1 MTFKRKLPPGWYP
14 STASECRQEIQ
25 GMLLGFKPPQ
35 GFHTAGLVPHA
46 GWYFS
51 GKIAAEVFS
60 TLHQGLPQPDAL
72 CLIGGHLGSEHPVL
86 YVEQDTCETPLG
98 DLCLRQDLIRE
109 ISQRLTYKVAD
120 PNEGDN
126 TLEVQFPLAKYFF
139 PDTPLLAFRAPVSEL
154 AVELGQSIAETAKNH
169 KISILVISSADLTH
183 YGPNYGFSPQ
193 KTLEE
198 GLAWVKD
205 TNDKTL
211 LDLALQFKEPQLLS
225 HSLENRSSC
234 SGGALAA
241 AVSYA
246 RAMGISTGKLL
257 EYSTSY
263 DIMPNQSFV
272 GYAGL
277 VF

>member
-1 MTFKRKLPPGWYP
+1 
-14 STASECRQEIQ
+14 
-25 GMLLGFKPPQ
+25 
-35 GFHTAGLVPHA
+35 
-46 GWYFS
+46 
-51 GKIAAEVFS
+51 AAEVFS
-60 TLHQGLPQPDAL
+60 TLHQNLPKPDAL

-86 YVEQDTCETPLG
+86 YLEQDSCETPLG
-98 DLCLRQDLIRE
+98 NLSLNQELIRE
-109 ISQRLTYKVAD
+109 VADRITYKVAD

-126 TLEVQFPLAKYFF
+126 TLEIQFPLAKYFF

-154 AVELGQSIAETAKNH
+154 ALELGQSLAETAKKH
-169 KISILVISSADLTH
+169 KISILVIASADLTH

-193 KTLEE
+193 KTLED
-198 GLAWVKD
+198 GLAWVKN

-211 LDLALQFKEPQLLS
+211 IDLALQFKESELLE

-234 SGGALAA
+234 SAGALAA

-246 RAMGISTGKLL
+246 RSMGILEGKLL

-263 DIMPNQSFV
+263 DILPNQSFV